1 MAKSQETVPLFARL
15 ITLNREAFTAE
26 HYNTA
31 YHLLAAALH
40 EAADEPQHCA
50 TVQRLAEEQL
60 AEIDAAHPAYEHS
73 SRSAATRGRVSI
85 FALLARQA
93 YTKLVMAQQG
103 GQGEVPP
110 APHEEHVAE

>member
-40 EAADEPQHCA
+40 EAEGELGYCA
-50 TVQRLAEEQL
+50 TV
-60 AEIDAAHPAYEHS
+60 
-73 SRSAATRGRVSI
+73 
-85 FALLARQA
+85 
-93 YTKLVMAQQG
+93 
-103 GQGEVPP
+103 
-110 APHEEHVAE
+110 